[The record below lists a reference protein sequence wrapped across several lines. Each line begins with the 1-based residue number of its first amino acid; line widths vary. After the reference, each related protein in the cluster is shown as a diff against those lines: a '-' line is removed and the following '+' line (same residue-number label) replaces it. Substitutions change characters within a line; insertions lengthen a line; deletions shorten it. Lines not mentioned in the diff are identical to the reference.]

1 MKMITIVA
9 AIRTT
14 GQISV
19 SGPMSSDIQ
28 GLLITIHLHGGD
40 PFYVIRCF
48 LMFLCGSALAN
59 ASQACPLQGT
69 ECWFVVAS

>member
-28 GLLITIHLHGGD
+28 GLLITIHWHGGD
-40 PFYVIRCF
+40 PF
-48 LMFLCGSALAN
+48 LCDPLFFNVSLWQCLAN
-59 ASQACPLQGT
+59 ASQA
-69 ECWFVVAS
+69 

>member
-1 MKMITIVA
+1 
-9 AIRTT
+9 
-14 GQISV
+14 
-19 SGPMSSDIQ
+19 MSSDIQ

-48 LMFLCGSALAN
+48 LMFLYGSALAN

>member
-40 PFYVIRCF
+40 PYYMIRCF

-59 ASQACPLQGT
+59 AFQACSLHRA